1 MDTSV
6 EGLTAPNVVRRD
18 VSLLAWVAR
27 CAAAEAIGM
36 TAAAA
41 AARYTDHVLIDR
53 TTLTILLAG
62 TCILLAGLVEGTAL
76 GIAQAGALRR
86 LLPGLPVVRYVMVTL
101 AMAGVGWAAGSVP
114 SLTADPSSSS
124 SAPAWPL
131 MLLLGGLMGATMGGL
146 LGVAQS
152 LVLRKHTIHAW
163 RWVGANLAAWTPAM
177 AILMVGASLP
187 SRHWSLAVVLVWA
200 LATGA
205 LAGATLG
212 LILGWFSSS
221 LLGAKPRDRI
231 VLAALRFGRPARL
244 TRSVVGLRLTG
255 SAHVAPSSSR

>member
-1 MDTSV
+1 
-6 EGLTAPNVVRRD
+6 
-18 VSLLAWVAR
+18 
-27 CAAAEAIGM
+27 
-36 TAAAA
+36 
-41 AARYTDHVLIDR
+41 
-53 TTLTILLAG
+53 
-62 TCILLAGLVEGTAL
+62 
-76 GIAQAGALRR
+76 
-86 LLPGLPVVRYVMVTL
+86 MVTV

-152 LVLRKHTIHAW
+152 LVLRRHTTHAW

-221 LLGAKPRDRI
+221 LLGAKPRDRM
-231 VLAALRFGRPARL
+231 VLAALRWGRPGPPHPFRCRPAPDRE
-244 TRSVVGLRLTG
+244 
-255 SAHVAPSSSR
+255 AHSSQVSSSR